1 MYYND
6 KVALKQFGQQ
16 TRLNLIENYYIIKRE
31 DFQLNKFPNLKCVSV
46 KNINEGKIM
55 NSLITNGFTN
65 IKKLIIS
72 NSNLDIEDFK
82 ELHNFVLTEELIIY
96 NCSVNGDDLNINS
109 SSLKY
114 IDLKKITK
122 NIIITTRSLKYLSL
136 TYLDTELINIENIS
150 KDADIILED
159 LTCNNLH
166 INKDIRELYLN
177 NIKLYRISTR
187 KITNLI
193 LIKSVLMFNINR
205 FLSSI
210 ILEINKLIISDLILS
225 TSIDIDS
232 LRTIIIDKKNMNY
245 YIFIGLINKFKD
257 TYENKIGTNLDLERK
272 MKELNSNIIIL
283 PEIEYSDEIVKP
295 KYLP

>member
-82 ELHNFVLTEELIIY
+82 ELHNFVLLEELIIY